1 MTDRERCY
9 PVLRR
14 LKEDG
19 VIEKYIAT
27 QLPNGRWGFRVTMPD
42 DTEYL
47 FLPREVLAFA
57 EGARVVQAARGQAT
71 A

>member
-9 PVLRR
+9 PALRR
-14 LKEDG
+14 LQEDG
-19 VIEKYIAT
+19 VVAKYIAT

-42 DTEYL
+42 DAEYL

-57 EGARVVQAARGQAT
+57 EGVKAVQARRGSYQT
-71 A
+71 